1 MWIVTHDGKHLVDAK
16 HFSIEK
22 NLGSKEKK
30 FAVCAHLNDSQT
42 VTGTVVCA
50 YYPSEQSAFSDLMRL
65 KEAIEAKSD
74 KVFQFTD

>member
-22 NLGSKEKK
+22 NLGAKDKK
-30 FAVCAHLNDSQT
+30 FAICAHPRDEGTL
-42 VTGTVVCA
+42 TGSVICG
-50 YYPSEQSAFSDLMRL
+50 YYPSEESAYCDLM
-65 KEAIEAKSD
+65 KIKDEIEEKSG